1 MISVK
6 CLGHIGTS
14 VGAKEVRLP
23 DEAID
28 AEEIVERLRTFSTEA
43 DPGFTKYNTLVMVE
57 DGEAFVP
64 SSVKRV
70 VKSGQ
75 TVVLIPFSHG
85 G

>member
-14 VGAKEVRLP
+14 LGAKEVRL
-23 DEAID
+23 DSKGLEAT
-28 AEEIVERLRTFSTEA
+28 EIVERLRALSRQA
-43 DPGFTKYNTLVMVE
+43 DPGFTKYNTLILVQ

-64 SSVKRV
+64 ASVNRLIKDGE
-70 VKSGQ
+70 K
-75 TVVLIPFSHG
+75 VVLIPFSHG

>member
-6 CLGHIGTS
+6 CLGHIRTS

-28 AEEIVERLRTFSTEA
+28 AEEIVARLRALSTEA

-64 SSVKRV
+64 AAAKRI

-75 TVVLIPFSHG
+75 KVVLIPFSHG

>member
-1 MISVK
+1 LILVR

-14 VGAKEVRLP
+14 VGAKEVVL
-23 DEAID
+23 EGSEVD
-28 AEEIVERLRTFSTEA
+28 AAEIVERLRALSGKE

-64 SSVKRV
+64 AGAGRR
-70 VKSGQ
+70 VKSGER
-75 TVVLIPFSHG
+75 VVLIPFSHG